1 MTRAHLVHTIIA
13 SVGLIVIGLTVA
25 ACADRSTG
33 FAIFATGIAVF
44 AAGIVTVEP
53 NPNSEVAE

>member
-13 SVGLIVIGLTVA
+13 SAALIVLGLAVEA
-25 ACADRSTG
+25 YGERSIG

-53 NPNSEVAE
+53 MQDEGVVE

>member
-1 MTRAHLVHTIIA
+1 MTRDRLVHTIIA
-13 SVGLIVIGLTVA
+13 SAALIVLGLAVEAYGERTI
-25 ACADRSTG
+25 G

-53 NPNSEVAE
+53 TPNSEVAE